1 MLSGMGT
8 QVKRL
13 LCLNATSTG
22 ETLNEVVR
30 AYQGSGLA
38 GCIVTKV
45 DEAAT
50 VGNVLDVVIRQKLNL
65 YYVANGQRVPEDLH
79 TVQRADLIE
88 RAFKLRRETNAFQLL
103 DDELSLIVANA
114 VRANQDAT
122 LRGVHLG

>member
-1 MLSGMGT
+1 MYLQRAVRYSERFGIVRTDQSITAIRIELSAMLTTEQVAMLSGMGT

-13 LCLNATSTG
+13 LCLNATATG

-65 YYVANGQRVPEDLH
+65 YYVATDSVCLKTCIP
-79 TVQRADLIE
+79 
-88 RAFKLRRETNAFQLL
+88 
-103 DDELSLIVANA
+103 
-114 VRANQDAT
+114 
-122 LRGVHLG
+122 